1 LDFVKLA
8 KQNPDVQFIW
18 TGGFSFGKITEGYAD
33 LEKIV
38 KDPPSNLAFPGIID
52 RSKMVQYYNMADL
65 FLLPSFNELFPM
77 SVLEAFSTNT
87 PVMLRDLDL
96 YKSIIN
102 GYYLAAADEGVMND
116 QLHELLLN
124 PDKLADLKKQTTIA
138 SERYSEDHLAKGLV

>member
-1 LDFVKLA
+1 
-8 KQNPDVQFIW
+8 
-18 TGGFSFGKITEGYAD
+18 
-33 LEKIV
+33 
-38 KDPPSNLAFPGIID
+38 
-52 RSKMVQYYNMADL
+52 
-65 FLLPSFNELFPM
+65 M

-138 SERYSEDHLAKGLV
+138 SERYSEDHLAKVWYDFYNQQSKEG